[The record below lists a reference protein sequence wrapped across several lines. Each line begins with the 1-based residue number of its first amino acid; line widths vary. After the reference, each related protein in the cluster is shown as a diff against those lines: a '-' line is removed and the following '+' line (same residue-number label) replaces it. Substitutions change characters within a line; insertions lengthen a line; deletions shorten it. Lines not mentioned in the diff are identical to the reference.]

1 MALKERAQWLDLPD
15 RSGGAV
21 CRAEAR
27 RASAS
32 MAAAASWSTQAVE
45 QANVIGEHGLW
56 GVLFT
61 GILKHLYKDDSAK
74 PTVSDPFPGQTGLEL
89 RCPRAPPGGNRPP
102 SRH

>member
-27 RASAS
+27 STSAS

-61 GILKHLYKDDSAK
+61 GILSTFIKMIQLSRQC
-74 PTVSDPFPGQTGLEL
+74 QTPSLV
-89 RCPRAPPGGNRPP
+89 RRAW
-102 SRH
+102 S

>member
-27 RASAS
+27 STSAS

-45 QANVIGEHGLW
+45 QANVIGEHSLW

-61 GILKHLYKDDSAK
+61 GILSTFIKMIQLSRQY
-74 PTVSDPFPGQTGLEL
+74 QTPSLV
-89 RCPRAPPGGNRPP
+89 RRAW
-102 SRH
+102 S